1 MRQQWYAE
9 IVRLRVNNQERT
21 EPSIAPAPASDPQLV
36 LIVDDE
42 RDVCEMLTRMLKRL
56 GIVVLYETD
65 PQLGVELFRVHAPT
79 VKCVLLDLSMPQ
91 MRGDLVF
98 AELQRIKSD
107 VRVIVMSGYSAD
119 IALHSFSERQLA
131 GFLPKPFSFADL
143 KAALQDLCRERTV

>member
-1 MRQQWYAE
+1 M
-9 IVRLRVNNQERT
+9 NNQET
-21 EPSIAPAPASDPQLV
+21 VELSIAPVPASDPQLV

-56 GIVVLYETD
+56 GMTVLYETD
-65 PQLGVELFRVHAPT
+65 PQRGVELFRTHAPI

-119 IALHSFSERQLA
+119 IALHSFSGPQPA

-143 KAALQDLCRERTV
+143 KAALQNISQERTV